1 MLIDPTNQQIS
12 ITRQCQLVGLHRSN
26 YYYQYQGVTE
36 SVEILMRLIDERYT
50 AYPCEGSR
58 RIMKWLNRQGHDVT
72 RDQVRYLMD
81 KMGLQAIYPKPNT
94 SARSRQEHS
103 IYPYLLKDVCVYYP
117 NQVWCTDITYIRMKH
132 GHIYLIAIMDWYS
145 RYVIDWQ
152 LSITLEADFCVETLV
167 RSFKGGTCGIFNTDQ
182 GAQFTSKL
190 WIQTLIKKGVSIS
203 MDGKGRCFDNIFIE
217 RLWRSVKYECIFL
230 REFDSVAEVRQ
241 ALSDYFLYYNRDRLH
256 QNLEYNTPSEIYH
269 GEVKLDNYFDKLTS
283 IIL

>member
-1 MLIDPTNQQIS
+1 M
-12 ITRQCQLVGLHRSN
+12 
-26 YYYQYQGVTE
+26 Y
-36 SVEILMRLIDERYT
+36 
-50 AYPCEGSR
+50 
-58 RIMKWLNRQGHDVT
+58 
-72 RDQVRYLMD
+72 

-182 GAQFTSKL
+182 GAQFTSKS
-190 WIQTLIKKGVSIS
+190 WIQTLINKGVSIS

-241 ALSDYFLYYNRDRLH
+241 ALSDYFLYYNTDRLH
-256 QNLEYNTPSEIYH
+256 QNLDYNTPSEIYH